1 MCWQSSDE
9 CFDRLLNGVKVLEN
23 SNDMSLEE
31 AEKKYGDE
39 IIKRFLSQNGVADV
53 FSLEEV
59 DKAYG
64 SQIVELH
71 KDNTDIKSKNT
82 SRNNQKKAIE
92 GAKAKGSYNRA
103 VIIKSVLEGM
113 SKSDIEYSLG
123 FSRST
128 IDRALRGLTEEDLR
142 LIWKRYKASV
152 FNGVDIKLYY
162 IFVRCDCNYRKYRKE
177 QQLNSEVAF
186 RQSVEKEIEKIK
198 SDREVNAFL
207 DKVSDDLVK
216 MGFSPLSRKA
226 VEVEV
231 EEKVEE
237 EVATLEK
244 VISICQ
250 EVDTITMNTVKQVK
264 VTDEDDRFIEK
275 IIQVNKQ
282 LKRNPIVVAYNDD
295 YDEY

>member
-9 CFDRLLNGVKVLEN
+9 RFDRLLNGVKVLEN

-39 IIKRFLSQNGVADV
+39 IIKRFLNRNGVDDV
-53 FSLEEV
+53 FSLLEEV

-64 SQIVELH
+64 NQIVELH
-71 KDNTDIKSKNT
+71 DNMDIKSKNT

-128 IDRALRGLTEEDLR
+128 IDRALRGLTEENLG
-142 LIWKRYKASV
+142 LIWKRYKVSV
-152 FNGVDIKLYY
+152 FYGVDLKLYY
-162 IFVRCDCNYRKYRKE
+162 IFVHCDCNYKKYRKE
-177 QQLNSEVAF
+177 QQFNSEVAF
-186 RQSVEKEIEKIK
+186 SQSVEKEIEKIK
-198 SDREVNAFL
+198 SDREVNTFPA
-207 DKVSDDLVK
+207 KVSDESVK
-216 MGFSPLSRKA
+216 MDFSPLSRKP
-226 VEVEV
+226 VE
-231 EEKVEE
+231 VEE

-244 VISICQ
+244 VMSICQ
-250 EVDTITMNTVKQVK
+250 EVDTITRNTVKQVK
-264 VTDEDDRFIEK
+264 VTDEDDSFIEK
-275 IIQVNKQ
+275 IMQVNKQ

-295 YDEY
+295 DEYQMG